1 MRYFTLLLF
10 FLIFISVTTVQA
22 ALSDE
27 IVVGF
32 VRTAEETYP
41 NEWTFSDNIAE
52 MLKKLG
58 ATVILL
64 DYNTIVDF
72 KAIKSQSLEEA
83 KNDISLLEKIESD
96 KIQKAVLSFIE
107 QNKINRIFIPG
118 NYYNVD
124 TEPYPPTPNRQ
135 LITNAIV
142 KIVADNPK
150 IHLIGVCGGLQGIMH
165 AVGVEVIRVKKIV
178 KSKEAIAAHSI
189 SMPDP
194 HKKDVGLHRLR
205 VAPGSRLSSIVSKYI
220 RPDDNGWISIYF
232 PDAHGGVVNN
242 SIENIKKIESLGY
255 KIVGFSDD
263 GIIEVIEDKNG
274 NILFQDHPEALAINA
289 VKLFK
294 EEEYD
299 QQDSVNK
306 NTKKHEATLSALAII
321 NDFLYRK

>member
-1 MRYFTLLLF
+1 MRYLIPLLLLLLF
-10 FLIFISVTTVQA
+10 MSTTQTHA

-41 NEWTFSDNIAE
+41 NELTFSDNIAE
-52 MLKKLG
+52 MLEKLG
-58 ATVILL
+58 AKVVLL

-72 KAIKSQSLEEA
+72 KKIKSESLEEA
-83 KNDISLLEKIESD
+83 KNDISLLEKIESG
-96 KIQKAVLSFIE
+96 KIQQAVLSFIE
-107 QNKINRIFIPG
+107 KNKINRIFIPG

-124 TEPYPPTPNRQ
+124 TEPFPPTPNRQ
-135 LITNAIV
+135 LVTNAIV
-142 KIVADNPK
+142 KIVEDNPK

-205 VAPGSRLSSIVSKYI
+205 VAPGSRLSSIVAKYI
-220 RPDDNGWISIYF
+220 KPDDNGWISIYF

-242 SIENIKKIESLGY
+242 SPENVSKIESLGY

-263 GIIEVIEDKNG
+263 GIIEVIEDKHG

-289 VKLFK
+289 MTLSNK
-294 EEEYD
+294 EENNT
-299 QQDSVNK
+299 QDNK
-306 NTKKHEATLSALAII
+306 GTKKHEATLSALAII